1 MIYHSIYLKLKV
13 KSKWK
18 NYNEAEILLV
28 QHFIRTHQQIT
39 FGSLNGFCPF
49 FIAFQVLKVLF
60 VISYK
65 IHSYQTCYFLFY
77 ISFYTSR
84 CHVLQYCGTRFNIIW
99 KKDFRREFCFFNEF
113 NQTPHPLM
121 AKNLLSMTYDFSR
134 CYLTA
139 FII

>member
-1 MIYHSIYLKLKV
+1 MIYHSMYLKLKV

-28 QHFIRTHQQIT
+28 HHFIRTHQQIT
-39 FGSLNGFCPF
+39 FGSLNRFCPF
-49 FIAFQVLKVLF
+49 FIEFQVLKVLF
-60 VISYK
+60 VINYK

-77 ISFYTSR
+77 ISFYISR
-84 CHVLQYCGTRFNIIW
+84 CHVLQYSGTRFNLIW
-99 KKDFRREFCFFNEF
+99 KKIFVGNFAFLTNS
-113 NQTPHPLM
+113 TKP
-121 AKNLLSMTYDFSR
+121 KNLLSMTYVFSR